1 MDFKVLES
9 RQLLD
14 GKAVRVRQ
22 DKVQYPDGRVAN
34 IEVVRHPG
42 AVCILP
48 IDDEGRIWFV
58 RQYRH
63 PTGERILELPA
74 GTLEPDEPPEVTAR
88 REIREEIGMAAGSLH
103 PLGGFFAA
111 PGYSSEYLHA
121 FLAKDLTPAP
131 LPQDKDELIGVE
143 RFTAEE
149 VAGLVAEGRLVDAKS
164 LAVLLLAKDQWNH
177 R

>member
-1 MDFKVLES
+1 MTFKVMES

-14 GKAVRVRQ
+14 GKAVRVWL
-22 DKVQYPDGRVAN
+22 DKVQYPDGRVAA

-48 IDDEGRIWFV
+48 IDEEGKIWFV

-63 PTGERILELPA
+63 PTGEALLELPA
-74 GTLEPDEPPEVTAR
+74 GTLEPDEPPEETAR
-88 REIREEIGMAAGSLH
+88 REIREEIGMAAGSLR
-103 PLGGFFAA
+103 PLGGFYAA
-111 PGYSSEYLHA
+111 PGYSSEYLYA
-121 FLAKDLTPAP
+121 YRAEELSPAP
-131 LPQDKDELIGVE
+131 LPQDEGEMIDVE
-143 RFTAEE
+143 RYSPEE
-149 VAGLVAEGRLVDAKS
+149 VISLVATGRLVDGKS